1 MSRTASSGAERTAL
15 VLARDV
21 VGAALLGALVEMAGH
36 APLFPLDGEGVEWA
50 VGRLRPTVVVLDAH
64 HGAARSTAFWTAAAT
79 AGSRV
84 ILFSPG
90 PAWDGAAAL
99 AATRGATWICPA
111 PGESLAE
118 RLTAALEA

>member
-1 MSRTASSGAERTAL
+1 MSPAAPSGAGRTVL

-21 VGAALLGALVEMAGH
+21 VGAGLLGALVEVAGR
-36 APLFPLDGEGVEWA
+36 APLFPPDGEGVEWTM
-50 VGRLRPTVVVLDAH
+50 GRLRPPVVLLDAH
-64 HGAARSTAFWTAAAT
+64 HGAARSEPFWAAATT

-111 PGESLAE
+111 PGESLADA
-118 RLTAALEA
+118 LAAALGA